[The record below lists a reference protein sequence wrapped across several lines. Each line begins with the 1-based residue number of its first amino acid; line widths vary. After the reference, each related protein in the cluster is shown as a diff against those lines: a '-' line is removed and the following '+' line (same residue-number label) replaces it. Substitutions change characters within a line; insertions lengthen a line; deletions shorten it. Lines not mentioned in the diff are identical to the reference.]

1 MEILLL
7 YKCLAEMGLTSTEI
21 YKKQGTCCSLNI
33 IFAHANDALLNPV
46 MLKY

>member
-1 MEILLL
+1 
-7 YKCLAEMGLTSTEI
+7 MGLTSTEI